1 MKKQEDSSIHTPE
14 DLLSAA
20 EALAA
25 PYLPAGG
32 GICLPRWAQNILW
45 ALGGAGAASLLW
57 IYL

>member
-14 DLLSAA
+14 DLLAA

-32 GICLPRWAQNILW
+32 GVCLPRWAQNILW

>member
-25 PYLPAGG
+25 PYLSAESGLH
-32 GICLPRWAQNILW
+32 LPRWAQNALW

-57 IYL
+57 ICL